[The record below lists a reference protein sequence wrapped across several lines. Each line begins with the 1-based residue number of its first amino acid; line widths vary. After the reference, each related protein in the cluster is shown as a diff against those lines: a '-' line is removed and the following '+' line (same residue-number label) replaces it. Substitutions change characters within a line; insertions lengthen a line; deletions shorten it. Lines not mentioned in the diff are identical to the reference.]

1 MIATLAEIKRIIR
14 IAQSDTTKDTDIK
27 FYMPIIEEE
36 IHDICKH
43 DFIRNRDLINEKYLA
58 ATLNISFEASSY
70 KILDSDSNLD
80 DAFIAGNS
88 IKVQG
93 SLENDG
99 IYLISTVAGDGSYLT
114 IDSTYGTLVDEDAGQ
129 AISIF
134 KLWYPKS
141 LKFAIATMINYRMSS
156 DSMKKSQG
164 IESEKVDDY
173 SVKFSNEKK
182 NSLSGYPGDIMKM
195 LQPHRKYYK

>member
-1 MIATLAEIKRIIR
+1 MIAALSEIKRIIG
-14 IAQSDTTKDTDIK
+14 IAQSNTSKDTDIK

-70 KILDSDSNLD
+70 KILDSDSNLYN
-80 DAFIAGNS
+80 AFISGNS
-88 IKVQG
+88 IKVNG

-99 IYLISTVAGDGSYLT
+99 IYLVDTVAEDGSYLT
-114 IDSTYGTLVDEDAGQ
+114 IDSDYGTFTDEAAGQ
-129 AISIF
+129 AVSIY

-141 LKFAIATMINYRMSS
+141 LKFAIAAMINYRMSS
-156 DSMKKSQG
+156 DSIKKSKG

-173 SVKFSNEKK
+173 SVKFSSAKE
-182 NSLSGYPGDIMKM
+182 NSLSGYPSDIMKM